1 MITKIFKILRI
12 PKDAFFTH
20 FSHHPI
26 IAQHYFLDMI
36 KILYTKLLNLYK
48 NFDISLIKYIILI
61 DNF

>member
-12 PKDAFFTH
+12 PKDAFF
-20 FSHHPI
+20 SHHHI
-26 IAQHYFLDMI
+26 IAQHYFIDMI
-36 KILYTKLLNLYK
+36 KILYIKLLNLYK